1 MRERI
6 EQIMKEK
13 GLQQPSSFAD
23 EIHVSRGTISHILN
37 GRMING
43 IRVYNDPSNDTIKK
57 ILKTFPDI
65 SPSWFRDGEGLMYKN
80 QRSIQP
86 ISTSPPVQRGIFDDN
101 NMPIE
106 SSGKSQAQEYSPKSE
121 VKEAENKI
129 EQTIIQEFKLP
140 NIPTKKIDK
149 LMIFFSDKTFMTF
162 IAEE

>member
-1 MRERI
+1 MRERM
-6 EQIMKEK
+6 ERIMKEK
-13 GLQQPSSFAD
+13 GLQPSSFAD
-23 EIHVSRGTISHILN
+23 KIDVSRGTISHILN

-57 ILKTFPDI
+57 ILKAFPDI

-80 QRSIQP
+80 QRIIQP
-86 ISTSPPVQRGIFDDN
+86 VSTSSPVQRDIFDDN
-101 NMPIE
+101 KPIE
-106 SSGKSQAQEYSPKSE
+106 SSEKSQVQENPPKSE

-129 EQTIIQEFKLP
+129 EPSIIQEIKIP
-140 NIPTKKIDK
+140 NIPAKKIDK

>member
-23 EIHVSRGTISHILN
+23 KIDVSRGTISHILN

-43 IRVYNDPSNDTIKK
+43 VRVYNDPSNDTIKK
-57 ILKTFPDI
+57 ILKAFPDI
-65 SPSWFRDGEGLMYKN
+65 SSSWFRDGEGLMYNN
-80 QRSIQP
+80 QRIIQKDLFGEK
-86 ISTSPPVQRGIFDDN
+86 TSV
-101 NMPIE
+101 E
-106 SSGKSQAQEYSPKSE
+106 SSGKSQAQEEPLKNE
-121 VKEAENKI
+121 VKQAENI
-129 EQTIIQEFKLP
+129 VEQTIIQEIKLP

>member
-57 ILKTFPDI
+57 ILKAFPDI

-80 QRSIQP
+80 QRIIQKDLFDEK
-86 ISTSPPVQRGIFDDN
+86 TSV
-101 NMPIE
+101 E
-106 SSGKSQAQEYSPKSE
+106 SSGKSQVQENPLKSE

-129 EQTIIQEFKLP
+129 EQTNIQEFKLP

-162 IAEE
+162 VAEE